1 MLTFRNTTIGLL
13 LLAAVLWWLQAPAY
27 SYALLLFVYTLV
39 LVIGSYRVDSQ
50 FYMRVLCDGQ
60 TGKNLMALSFDDGPH
75 PEHTAAILDI
85 LKVKQVPAAFFC
97 IGKNI
102 PGQEA
107 LLQRMVAEGHLLGN
121 HSYGHQALFDLYPA
135 TRMEQDLQQMNAL
148 VESVVQLRPRLFR
161 PPYGVTNP
169 NLAAAVRKT
178 GMTPVGWNIRSLDT
192 VAKDGSA
199 LLDRIRRRF
208 RKDGIILLH
217 DTMAIT
223 RQILPELIDT
233 ARREGYEFVRPD
245 LIINVQP
252 YA

>member
-107 LLQRMVAEGHLLGN
+107 LLQRMVAEGHLVGN

-135 TRMEQDLQQMNAL
+135 ARMEQDLQQMNAL

-169 NLAAAVRKT
+169 NLATAVRKT

-192 VAKDGSA
+192 VAKDGPA